1 MKNNTSAMSA
11 KLDTQIASVEAALEI
26 NSKRKILRVKVEE
39 LIHQAFPCSG
49 YPEDVD
55 MTTYAMLFFRFG
67 VEDVLLNA
75 LEWVDNGADTDL
87 HPSVL
92 EDFYAGLGF
101 PNEIAEARAKEESYV
116 LDELISEAPDETPPS
131 ETEEVTFLKRQIQAA
146 KDLIACR
153 QSAAFIAEAREEIEN
168 RKEES

>member
-1 MKNNTSAMSA
+1 MSA

-55 MTTYAMLFFRFG
+55 MTIYAMLFFRFG

-75 LEWVDNGADTDL
+75 LERVDNGADTDL
-87 HPSVL
+87 PPSVL

-101 PNEIAEARAKEESYV
+101 PNEIAEARAKEKPYV
-116 LDELISEAPDETPPS
+116 LDELI
-131 ETEEVTFLKRQIQAA
+131 
-146 KDLIACR
+146 
-153 QSAAFIAEAREEIEN
+153 AEASDEMSKPATEKELRAFFSGTREML
-168 RKEES
+168 KEDTDE